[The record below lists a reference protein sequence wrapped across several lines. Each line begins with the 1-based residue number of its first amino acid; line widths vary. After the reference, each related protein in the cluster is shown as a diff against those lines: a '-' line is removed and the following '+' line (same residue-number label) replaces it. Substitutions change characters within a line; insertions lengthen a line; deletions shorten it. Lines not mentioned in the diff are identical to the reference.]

1 VLAGDRWR
9 VGARRGATHGLTG
22 ESSAVT
28 TVSFSQCGFDLR
40 RRCRMANSPRGFSG
54 GSGHRKDVHDGG
66 WNASTFDIV
75 DDEFQRLAGDGN
87 R

>member
-1 VLAGDRWR
+1 
-9 VGARRGATHGLTG
+9 
-22 ESSAVT
+22 
-28 TVSFSQCGFDLR
+28 
-40 RRCRMANSPRGFSG
+40 MANSPRGFLG